1 MKKTII
7 TVTLNPALDKT
18 VNVNKMVVGGLNRV
32 ADIRV
37 DAGGKGINVAKV
49 LQSFGEEVVTT
60 GFVGGHNG
68 AMLLHEMETLHIKHS
83 FISIH
88 EETRTNLKIVDQS
101 TKETTE
107 VNEAGGEVQ
116 ASELKAFYELFDQL
130 LQDAAV
136 LVLAG
141 SLSPGLS
148 IDIYE
153 QLLQMA
159 HGQGVLSI
167 LDAEGESFLHGL
179 KAHPTVI
186 KPNIHE
192 LEGLLN
198 RQLHHD
204 SEIVNACQELIDT
217 YKLDAVIVS
226 MGKDGSIFVN
236 KSETLRVTPFPIE
249 PKSTVGAGDSM
260 VAAIASSLVHQRS
273 FKDMARYACA
283 AGTITA
289 SKSGTDVATVQEVEQ
304 KLDQVGITRLS

>member
-1 MKKTII
+1 
-7 TVTLNPALDKT
+7 
-18 VNVNKMVVGGLNRV
+18 
-32 ADIRV
+32 
-37 DAGGKGINVAKV
+37 
-49 LQSFGEEVVTT
+49 
-60 GFVGGHNG
+60 
-68 AMLLHEMETLHIKHS
+68 MLLHEMETLHIKHS

-204 SEIVNACQELIDT
+204 SEIVNACHELIDT

-289 SKSGTDVATVQEVEQ
+289 SKSGTVQEVEQ

>member
-1 MKKTII
+1 
-7 TVTLNPALDKT
+7 
-18 VNVNKMVVGGLNRV
+18 MVIGGLNRV

-49 LQSFGEEVVTT
+49 LKSFGEEVITT

-68 AMLLHEMETLHIKHS
+68 AKLLHEMETLHIEHS

-116 ASELKAFYELFDQL
+116 ASELKAFYDRFDELL
-130 LQDAAV
+130 KDAAV

-141 SLSPGLS
+141 SLSPGLA

-159 HGQGVLSI
+159 HQQGVLSI
-167 LDAEGESFLHGL
+167 LDAEGEAFAQGL

-198 RQLHHD
+198 RQLHND
-204 SEIVNACQELIDT
+204 SEIVNACHELIDT

-273 FKDMARYACA
+273 FQDMARYACA
-283 AGTITA
+283 AGTMTA
-289 SKSGTDVATVQEVEQ
+289 SKSGTDVATVEEVEQ
-304 KLDQVGITRLS
+304 KLEQVQLKHLS